1 MRERHDPTEV
11 LRTAINDWKAKFEQ
25 TRWEQ
30 WDRLPEEEKRHAL
43 EHAMGGY
50 ITGVTYPFVKRPA
63 ECPLSLFEIGIALW
77 VSEGDFYEAALRLRV
92 SPERLATAIKNVPE
106 FTKYA
111 PNLKQQKR
119 DAGEP
124 LVEVIPRDAGVN
136 FDIRPEPQ
144 SKLQRRLPCGRR
156 CACPHGGPSTDEG
169 TGEAAGGTIP
179 TSARSCDG
187 DQGWSTLA
195 LDATPAPRVGH
206 DPRPR
211 TNKLSRDNEDTN
223 DRHLGC
229 TGVINLFA
237 SIRDSSQ
244 AGSSRNRSQL
254 T

>member
-136 FDIRPEPQ
+136 FDIRI
-144 SKLQRRLPCGRR
+144 SGL
-156 CACPHGGPSTDEG
+156 
-169 TGEAAGGTIP
+169 
-179 TSARSCDG
+179 
-187 DQGWSTLA
+187 
-195 LDATPAPRVGH
+195 
-206 DPRPR
+206 
-211 TNKLSRDNEDTN
+211 
-223 DRHLGC
+223 
-229 TGVINLFA
+229 
-237 SIRDSSQ
+237 
-244 AGSSRNRSQL
+244 SRNRNYSVGCRVDGDALVL
-254 T
+254 TVDRQPTKEQAKRQEELYQRALEVVMETKAGAPLR